1 MKLGAV
7 ALLHHQCK
15 GSTGLCWILCLV
27 LCTTMCWRRLRRGP
41 SGSAPLHQF
50 PPNATSSKSNT
61 EQYPVAS
68 LVTNTNSDED
78 NKNGLCKGYNC
89 DFDVML
95 RTTKIFLSLVQST
108 LLAEKKSSTC
118 TCGLTNQAVS
128 IKTAH
133 CLVTERHAEYKKS
146 RGLKMQEGQ

>member
-41 SGSAPLHQF
+41 SGSAPLHHF
-50 PPNATSSKSNT
+50 PPNATSSKSNM

-68 LVTNTNSDED
+68 LVTNTNSDEE
-78 NKNGLCKGYNC
+78 NKNGLCKGYKC
-89 DFDVML
+89 DFDFML
-95 RTTKIFLSLVQST
+95 RTTKIFLSLMQ
-108 LLAEKKSSTC
+108 SSTC

-128 IKTAH
+128 SKTSH
-133 CLVTERHAEYKKS
+133 CLATERHAEYNKS
-146 RGLKMQEGQ
+146 RGLNRLQMQEGQ